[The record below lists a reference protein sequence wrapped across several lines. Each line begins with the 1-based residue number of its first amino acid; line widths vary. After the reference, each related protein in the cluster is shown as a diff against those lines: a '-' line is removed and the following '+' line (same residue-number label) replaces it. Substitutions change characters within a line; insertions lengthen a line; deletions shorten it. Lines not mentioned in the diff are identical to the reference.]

1 MPVDKELILFY
12 NGLLKNGQRIY
23 NVRELTDTVSKEDH
37 MNDKFFKL
45 PSEKQQ
51 RIINAAY
58 KVFSQS
64 SYKKAPMSEIAD
76 EGGISKSLLFHYFT
90 NKLELY
96 MFLWNSSIEQIH
108 RASSKYRVTETTD
121 FFEMIHRSL
130 LAKCSVIRSYPYLYQ
145 FAVKA
150 YYEQEAEVKRNI
162 QESFRDVSKASENI
176 LWEMADVSKFRRDID
191 VSLVYREILWTSDG
205 YLRQMIISGELDADR
220 MERDFERMIEQWKKA
235 YLK

>member
-1 MPVDKELILFY
+1 
-12 NGLLKNGQRIY
+12 
-23 NVRELTDTVSKEDH
+23 
-37 MNDKFFKL
+37 MNYKFFQL
-45 PSEKQQ
+45 PMEKQQ

-58 KVFSQS
+58 KVFSENN
-64 SYKKAPMSEIAD
+64 YKKAPISEIAD
-76 EGGISKSLLFHYFT
+76 EGGVSKALLFHYFT

-108 RASSKYRVTETTD
+108 KASSEYRVTDTTD

-150 YYEQEAEVKRNI
+150 YYEQEPKIKSSI
-162 QESFRDVSKASENI
+162 QKSFYAVNKSSENI
-176 LWEMADVSKFRRDID
+176 LWETVDVSKFRQDID
-191 VSLVYREILWTSDG
+191 TRLVYQELLWTSDG
-205 YLRQMIISGELDADR
+205 YLRQMVLSGELDADK
-220 MERDFERMIEQWKKA
+220 MENDFERMIGQWKKV

>member
-1 MPVDKELILFY
+1 
-12 NGLLKNGQRIY
+12 
-23 NVRELTDTVSKEDH
+23 
-37 MNDKFFKL
+37 MNDKFFQL

-58 KVFSQS
+58 KVFCEN
-64 SYKKAPMSEIAD
+64 SYKKAPMLEIAN
-76 EGGISKSLLFHYFT
+76 EGGVSKALLFHYFM

-96 MFLWNSSIEQIH
+96 MFLWNKSVEQVH
-108 RASSKYRVTETTD
+108 KASLEYRVTNTTD

-150 YYEQEAEVKRNI
+150 YYEQEPNVKSCVKEN
-162 QESFRDVSKASENI
+162 FRVVSKNSEKI
-176 LWEMADVSKFRRDID
+176 LWETVDISKFRQDID
-191 VSLVYREILWTSDG
+191 ISLVYQEILWTSDG
-205 YLRQMIISGELDADR
+205 YLRQMTLSADLNADK
-220 MERDFERMIEQWKKA
+220 MEKDFERMIEQWKKV

>member
-1 MPVDKELILFY
+1 
-12 NGLLKNGQRIY
+12 
-23 NVRELTDTVSKEDH
+23 
-37 MNDKFFKL
+37 MNYKFFQL
-45 PSEKQQ
+45 PMEKQQ

-58 KVFSQS
+58 KVFSENN
-64 SYKKAPMSEIAD
+64 YKKAPISEIAD
-76 EGGISKSLLFHYFT
+76 EGGVSKALLFHYFT

-108 RASSKYRVTETTD
+108 KASSEYRVTDTTD

-150 YYEQEAEVKRNI
+150 YYEQEPKIKSSI
-162 QESFRDVSKASENI
+162 QESFYAVNKSSENI
-176 LWEMADVSKFRRDID
+176 LWETVDVSKFRQDID
-191 VSLVYREILWTSDG
+191 TGLVYQELLWTSDG
-205 YLRQMIISGELDADR
+205 YLRQMVLSGELDADK
-220 MERDFERMIEQWKKA
+220 MENDFERMIGQWKKV

>member
-1 MPVDKELILFY
+1 
-12 NGLLKNGQRIY
+12 
-23 NVRELTDTVSKEDH
+23 
-37 MNDKFFKL
+37 MNYKFFQL
-45 PSEKQQ
+45 PMEKQQ

-58 KVFSQS
+58 KVFSENN
-64 SYKKAPMSEIAD
+64 YKKAPISEIAD
-76 EGGISKSLLFHYFT
+76 EGGVSKALLFHYFT

-108 RASSKYRVTETTD
+108 KASSEYRVSDTTD

-150 YYEQEAEVKRNI
+150 YYEQEPKIKSSI
-162 QESFRDVSKASENI
+162 QESFYAVNKSSENI
-176 LWEMADVSKFRRDID
+176 LWETVDVSKFRQDVDIR
-191 VSLVYREILWTSDG
+191 LMYQELLWTSDG
-205 YLRQMIISGELDADR
+205 YLRQMVLSGELDADK
-220 MERDFERMIEQWKKA
+220 MENDFERMIGQWKKV

>member
-1 MPVDKELILFY
+1 
-12 NGLLKNGQRIY
+12 
-23 NVRELTDTVSKEDH
+23 
-37 MNDKFFKL
+37 MNYKFFQL
-45 PSEKQQ
+45 PMEKQQ

-58 KVFSQS
+58 KVFSENN
-64 SYKKAPMSEIAD
+64 YKKAPISEIAD
-76 EGGISKSLLFHYFT
+76 EGSVSKALLFHYFT

-108 RASSKYRVTETTD
+108 RASSEYRVSDTTD

-150 YYEQEAEVKRNI
+150 YYEQESKIKSSI
-162 QESFRDVSKASENI
+162 QESFYAVNKSSENI
-176 LWEMADVSKFRRDID
+176 LWETVDVSKFRQDID
-191 VSLVYREILWTSDG
+191 TRLVYQELLWTSDG
-205 YLRQMIISGELDADR
+205 YLRQMVLSGELDADK
-220 MERDFERMIEQWKKA
+220 MENDFERMIGQWKKV

>member
-1 MPVDKELILFY
+1 
-12 NGLLKNGQRIY
+12 
-23 NVRELTDTVSKEDH
+23 
-37 MNDKFFKL
+37 MNYKFFQL
-45 PSEKQQ
+45 PMEKQQ

-58 KVFSQS
+58 KVFSENN
-64 SYKKAPMSEIAD
+64 YKKAPISEIAD
-76 EGGISKSLLFHYFT
+76 EGGVSKALLFHYFT

-108 RASSKYRVTETTD
+108 KASSEYRVTDTTD

-150 YYEQEAEVKRNI
+150 YYEQEPKIKSSI
-162 QESFRDVSKASENI
+162 QESFYAVNKSSENI
-176 LWEMADVSKFRRDID
+176 LWETVDVSKFRQDID
-191 VSLVYREILWTSDG
+191 IRLVYQELLWTSDG
-205 YLRQMIISGELDADR
+205 YLRQMVLSGELDADK
-220 MERDFERMIEQWKKA
+220 MENDFERMIGQWKKV

>member
-1 MPVDKELILFY
+1 
-12 NGLLKNGQRIY
+12 
-23 NVRELTDTVSKEDH
+23 
-37 MNDKFFKL
+37 MNYKFFQL
-45 PSEKQQ
+45 PMEKQQ

-58 KVFSQS
+58 KVFSENN
-64 SYKKAPMSEIAD
+64 YKKAPISEIAD
-76 EGGISKSLLFHYFT
+76 EGGVSKALLFHYFT

-108 RASSKYRVTETTD
+108 KASSEYRVADTTD

-150 YYEQEAEVKRNI
+150 YYEQEPKIKSSI
-162 QESFRDVSKASENI
+162 QESFYAVNKSSENI
-176 LWEMADVSKFRRDID
+176 LWKTVDVSKFRQDID
-191 VSLVYREILWTSDG
+191 TRLVYQELLWTSDG
-205 YLRQMIISGELDADR
+205 YLRQMVLSGELDADK
-220 MERDFERMIEQWKKA
+220 MENDFERMIGQWKKV

>member
-1 MPVDKELILFY
+1 
-12 NGLLKNGQRIY
+12 
-23 NVRELTDTVSKEDH
+23 
-37 MNDKFFKL
+37 MNYKFFQL
-45 PSEKQQ
+45 PMEKQQ

-58 KVFSQS
+58 KVFSENN
-64 SYKKAPMSEIAD
+64 YKKAPISEIAD
-76 EGGISKSLLFHYFT
+76 EGGVSKALLFHYFT

-108 RASSKYRVTETTD
+108 KASSEYRVTDTTD

-150 YYEQEAEVKRNI
+150 YYEQEPKIKSSI
-162 QESFRDVSKASENI
+162 QESFYAVNKSSENI
-176 LWEMADVSKFRRDID
+176 LWKTVDVSKFRQDID
-191 VSLVYREILWTSDG
+191 TRLVYQELLWTSDG
-205 YLRQMIISGELDADR
+205 YLRQMVLSGELDADI
-220 MERDFERMIEQWKKA
+220 MENDFERMIGQWKKV

>member
-1 MPVDKELILFY
+1 
-12 NGLLKNGQRIY
+12 
-23 NVRELTDTVSKEDH
+23 
-37 MNDKFFKL
+37 MNYKFFQL
-45 PSEKQQ
+45 PMEKQQ

-58 KVFSQS
+58 KVFSENN
-64 SYKKAPMSEIAD
+64 YKKAPISEIAD
-76 EGGISKSLLFHYFT
+76 EGGVSKALLFHYFT

-108 RASSKYRVTETTD
+108 RASSEYRVTDTTD

-150 YYEQEAEVKRNI
+150 YYEQEPKIKSSI
-162 QESFRDVSKASENI
+162 QESFYAVNKSSENI
-176 LWEMADVSKFRRDID
+176 LWETVDVSKFRQDID
-191 VSLVYREILWTSDG
+191 TRLVYQELLWTSDG
-205 YLRQMIISGELDADR
+205 YLRQMVLSGELDADK
-220 MERDFERMIEQWKKA
+220 MENDFERMIGQWKKV